1 MQQNL
6 FDLDGRIALITGAGR
21 GLGLGIAKGIA
32 AHGATVVLNDIDKA
46 RLDKAVGEI
55 NAAGGIAHGR
65 IFDVSSTEA
74 VAAGIA
80 DIENTVGPISALV
93 NNAGIQR
100 RYPLEDFPEEE
111 WRKVVDLNL
120 TSPFL
125 VAKAVAKGMIARK
138 SGKIVNI
145 CSLNSEVSRPSI
157 SAYTAA
163 KGGLRMLTKSMALE
177 WAKYNIQTNAIGP
190 GYFDTEMTEA
200 LVNDPE
206 FDAYIKKR
214 VPQGRWGTPADLVG
228 GAVFFLSSASNYV
241 NGQLL
246 FIDGG
251 MLTTI

>member
-6 FDLDGRIALITGAGR
+6 FDLGGRIALITGAGR

-100 RYPLEDFPEEE
+100 RYPLEEFPEEE